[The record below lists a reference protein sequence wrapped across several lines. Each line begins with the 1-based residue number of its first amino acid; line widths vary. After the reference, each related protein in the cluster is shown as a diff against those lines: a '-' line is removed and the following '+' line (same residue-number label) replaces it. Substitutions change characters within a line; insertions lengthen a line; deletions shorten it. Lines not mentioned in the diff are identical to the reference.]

1 MLGALRAGYRGIQL
15 RSRLGTRLELCH
27 LFVHV
32 ALGEEENTNASV
44 AELRDQLQQLRD
56 QQQTFAQEQELLV
69 QGLHGELDS
78 LRQRVKLAEGAS
90 P

>member
-56 QQQTFAQEQELLV
+56 QQQ
-69 QGLHGELDS
+69 GLHEELVS

>member
-1 MLGALRAGYRGIQL
+1 MEVTASFLAI
-15 RSRLGTRLELCH
+15 SRISSD
-27 LFVHV
+27 V
-32 ALGEEENTNASV
+32 AATK
-44 AELRDQLQQLRD
+44 
-56 QQQTFAQEQELLV
+56 QTFAQEQELLV

>member
-1 MLGALRAGYRGIQL
+1 M
-15 RSRLGTRLELCH
+15 
-27 LFVHV
+27 HV

-56 QQQTFAQEQELLV
+56 QQQKQELLV